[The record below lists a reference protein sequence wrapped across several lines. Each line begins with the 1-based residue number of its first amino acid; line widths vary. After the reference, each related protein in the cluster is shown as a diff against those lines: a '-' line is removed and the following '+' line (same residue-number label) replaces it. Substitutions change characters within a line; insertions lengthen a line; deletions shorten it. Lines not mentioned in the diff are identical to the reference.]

1 MTCGHSP
8 VSARK
13 IANMT
18 SKFQS
23 SPEHG
28 ASVIVGMSGG
38 VDSAVAAALLIE
50 QGYAVRGLFMK
61 NWDED
66 DDTEYCTAKVDL
78 ADAQSVCDLLGI
90 ELLTANFAAEYWDDV
105 FATFLNA
112 YRSNLTPN
120 PDVLCNREIKF
131 RQFRDYAKTLGAQFI
146 ATGHYARLQE
156 AQGLPVLCKGVD
168 TGKDQSYFL
177 QALSAEQLQNVL
189 FPVGHLWKQEVRE
202 IAARLGLPNQGK
214 KDSTG
219 ICFIG
224 ERRFSDF
231 LARYVPRNPG
241 RIADTEGR
249 TRGQHTGLAYYT
261 IGQRQGLGIGGQA
274 SGVEAPWYVT
284 DKRVHDNTLIVS
296 QQPEDLSGSWLAAE
310 DVNWIGSPPE
320 LPLHCRAK
328 IRYRQVDQEAHVSQR
343 ADGQLLVRF
352 NNPQRAITPGQYV
365 CFYRGEQVLGG
376 ATITSGGQS

>member
-1 MTCGHSP
+1 
-8 VSARK
+8 
-13 IANMT
+13 MT
-18 SKFQS
+18 SEFVSHPQR
-23 SPEHG
+23 G

-66 DDTEYCTAKVDL
+66 DGTEYCTAKADL
-78 ADAQSVCDLLGI
+78 ADARSVCDLLGI

-105 FATFLNA
+105 FATFLDA
-112 YRSNLTPN
+112 YRKNLTPN

-131 RQFRDYAKTLGAQFI
+131 RQFRDYAKSLGAQFI
-146 ATGHYARLQE
+146 ATGHYARLIE
-156 AQGLPVLCKGVD
+156 APGLPVLCKGVD
-168 TGKDQSYFL
+168 SGKDQSYFL
-177 QALSAEQLQNVL
+177 QALSAGQLQNVL
-189 FPVGHLWKQEVRE
+189 FPVGHLWKHEVRQ
-202 IAARLGLPNQGK
+202 IAACLGLPNKAK

-231 LARYVPRNPG
+231 LARYLPREPG

-274 SGVEAPWYVT
+274 SGAQAPWYVT
-284 DKRVHDNTLIVS
+284 DKRAQDNTLVVS
-296 QQPEDLSGSWLAAE
+296 QHAQDLAGSWLSAQ
-310 DVNWIGSPPE
+310 DVNWIGSTPE
-320 LPLHCRAK
+320 LPLQCRAK
-328 IRYRQVDQEAHVSQR
+328 IRYRQADQEAEVFHR

-352 NNPQRAITPGQYV
+352 SIPQRAITPGQYV

-376 ATITSGGQS
+376 ATITGGGQP

>member
-1 MTCGHSP
+1 MNPDFTSP
-8 VSARK
+8 PQR
-13 IANMT
+13 
-18 SKFQS
+18 
-23 SPEHG
+23 G

-50 QGYAVRGLFMK
+50 QGYTVRGLFMK

-78 ADAQSVCDLLGI
+78 ADAKSVCELLGI

-105 FATFLNA
+105 FATFLDA
-112 YRSNLTPN
+112 YRNNLTPN

-146 ATGHYARLQE
+146 ATGHYARLRE
-156 AQGLPVLCKGVD
+156 HNGLPVLCKGVD

-177 QALSAEQLQNVL
+177 QALSAEQLRNVL
-189 FPVGHLWKQEVRE
+189 FPVGHLWKREVRE
-202 IAARLGLPNQGK
+202 IAHRLGLPNRAK

-231 LARYVPRNPG
+231 LARYLPRNPG
-241 RIADTEGR
+241 RIADTDGR
-249 TRGQHTGLAYYT
+249 TRGQHIGLAYYT

-284 DKRVHDNTLIVS
+284 DKRVHDNTLVVS
-296 QQPEDLSGSWLAAE
+296 QHAEDLSGQWLAAQ
-310 DVNWIGSPPE
+310 DVNWLAEAPS
-320 LPLHCRAK
+320 LPMFCNAK
-328 IRYRQVDQEAHVSQR
+328 IRYRQADQEAQVFPR
-343 ADGQLLVRF
+343 ADGRLLVRF
-352 NNPQRAITPGQYV
+352 TLPQRAITPGQYV
-365 CFYRGEQVLGG
+365 CFYHGDQVIGG
-376 ATITSGGQS
+376 ATITCGGQS

>member
-1 MTCGHSP
+1 MMTDSTFEP
-8 VSARK
+8 QR
-13 IANMT
+13 
-18 SKFQS
+18 
-23 SPEHG
+23 G

-66 DDTEYCTAKVDL
+66 DDTEYCTARVDL
-78 ADAQSVCDLLGI
+78 ADAQSVCDQLDI

-105 FATFLNA
+105 FTTFLDA
-112 YRSNLTPN
+112 YRNNLTPN

-131 RQFRDYAKTLGAQFI
+131 RQFRDYARTLGAQFI
-146 ATGHYARLQE
+146 ATGHYARLNVQE
-156 AQGLPVLCKGVD
+156 GKPVLCKGVD

-177 QALSAEQLQNVL
+177 QALSADQLQNVL
-189 FPVGHLWKQEVRE
+189 FPIGHLWKREVRE
-202 IAARLGLPNQGK
+202 LAARLGLPNRAK

-231 LARYVPRNPG
+231 LARYIPREPG

-249 TRGQHTGLAYYT
+249 TRGQHAGLAYYT

-274 SGVEAPWYVT
+274 STIEAPWYVT
-284 DKRVHDNTLIVS
+284 DKRVHDNVLVVS
-296 QQPEDLSGSWLAAE
+296 QRPEDLSGQWLAAR
-310 DVNWIGSPPE
+310 DANWIGSTPDF
-320 LPLHCRAK
+320 PLHCSTR
-328 IRYRQVDQEAHVSQR
+328 IRYRQADQEAWAFRR

-352 NNPQRAITPGQYV
+352 TNAQRAITPGQYV
-365 CFYRGEQVLGG
+365 CFYQGDKVLGG
-376 ATITSGGQS
+376 AIITSGGQS